1 MALTTGTVSCLNL
14 ADGFGFVEIRTSPT
28 SAEAFILWFGATRS
42 PGPIALW
49 IPQLQLALARG
60 LTVII
65 SHGTSSAFIDSVRIN
80 AP

>member
-14 ADGFGFVEIRTSPT
+14 ADGFGFVSIRTSPT
-28 SAEAFILWFGATRS
+28 SEEAFILWFGNDRS
-42 PGPIALW
+42 VGPIALW

-65 SHGTSSAFIDSVRIN
+65 SHGSSSAFIDSVRIN